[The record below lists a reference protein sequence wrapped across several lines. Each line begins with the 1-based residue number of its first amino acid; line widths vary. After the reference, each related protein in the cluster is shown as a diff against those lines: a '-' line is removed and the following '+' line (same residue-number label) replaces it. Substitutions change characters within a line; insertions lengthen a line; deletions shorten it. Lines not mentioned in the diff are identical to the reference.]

1 MTFADFGH
9 LLLNSLP
16 DLLQKAVIM
25 HVYDLTVKIYSLQ
38 VNSLMGFT
46 KKWYSIPEKVEN

>member
-1 MTFADFGH
+1 MTFADFRH

-25 HVYDLTVKIYSLQ
+25 HVYDLAVKIYSLQ

-46 KKWYSIPEKVEN
+46 KNGTAFQEK